1 MMDEIK
7 RFFQNNDPLLMSCD
21 MNSRYPRKKKF
32 ICGCF
37 VSFVAKEASLR
48 QSRFSINFSASLF
61 LPSDLIE
68 RRFFYFETVFIMTFE
83 RGRYR
88 GLQYYKR
95 KHPLRGAPY
104 TGQKSLRGVYS

>member
-1 MMDEIK
+1 M
-7 RFFQNNDPLLMSCD
+7 
-21 MNSRYPRKKKF
+21 RYEFAISEEEKIYLWMLCF
-32 ICGCF
+32 LCG
-37 VSFVAKEASLR
+37 KEASLR